1 MSAKDHDAPHAYHG
15 LDRVLHEKA
24 RLGIL
29 VALSSRPNGVLFPD
43 LKLLCELTD
52 GNLNRHLSVLAEAGL
67 VEVWKTAESGARAR
81 TLVRI
86 SDAGRE
92 TFRAYLDELERVL
105 EDAKSSAT
113 TKKRGGDPGPQWAPA

>member
-1 MSAKDHDAPHAYHG
+1 MSAKDDAPHAYHG

-29 VALSSRPNGVLFPD
+29 VALSSRPGGVLFPD

-52 GNLNRHLSVLAEAGL
+52 GNLNRHLSVLADAGL
-67 VEVWKTAESGARAR
+67 VEVWKTAESGTRGR

-92 TFRAYLDELERVL
+92 AFRAYLDELARVL

>member
-1 MSAKDHDAPHAYHG
+1 VSPKDRDAPHAYNG

-43 LKLLCELTD
+43 LKVLCELTD
-52 GNLNRHLSVLAEAGL
+52 GNLNRHLSVLADAGL
-67 VEVWKTAESGARAR
+67 VEVWKTADGGSRAK
-81 TLVRI
+81 TLVRL

-92 TFRAYLDELERVL
+92 TFRAYLGELERVL
-105 EDAKSSAT
+105 DDARRTAG
-113 TKKRGGDPGPQWAPA
+113 KKRGSDPGPQWSPA